1 MRWKAFII
9 TLFLAV
15 IAVAAPQSK
24 RPAKLEHIKFGKCR
38 IVSMTPTGLRSVRAG
53 VEMEARNDTSAFVL
67 EDVKLT
73 IYRKGKPFVEGVC
86 GEIKVPKGSSTV
98 RATGEFELC
107 DDVSLLSAVKVL
119 SNPDMS
125 EFTGD
130 VDMTVVNAKGRR
142 IAYSQTGVSMGSFG
156 SAKPKT
162 EDQKTESVQTGSQT
176 SQKDVKTAEK
186 PASKDTGKAATE
198 KSKKPKK
205 RPWWQFWKK

>member
-9 TLFLAV
+9 TLFLTV

-24 RPAKLEHIKFGKCR
+24 RSAKLDHIKFGKCR
-38 IVSMTPTGLRSVRAG
+38 IVSMTPTGLRSVRAA
-53 VEMEARNDTSAFVL
+53 VEMDARNDTSAFLL

-73 IYRKGKPFVEGVC
+73 IFRKGQPFVEGFC

-98 RATGEFELC
+98 RATGDFELC
-107 DDVSLLSAVKVL
+107 DDVSVLAAVKVL

-125 EFTGD
+125 EFTGN

-142 IAYSQTGVSMGSFG
+142 IAYSQTGLSMGSLNG
-156 SAKPKT
+156 GKPKAGNQT
-162 EDQKTESVQTGSQT
+162 KETVQTGSQT
-176 SQKDVKTAEK
+176 VQKDVKTGEK
-186 PASKDTGKAATE
+186 PASKDTGKATAQKT
-198 KSKKPKK
+198 KKPKK

>member
-156 SAKPKT
+156 GAKPKT
-162 EDQKTESVQTGSQT
+162 GDQKTESVQTGSQT
-176 SQKDVKTAEK
+176 SQKDVKTTEK

>member
-1 MRWKAFII
+1 MRWKAFIF
-9 TLFLAV
+9 TLL
-15 IAVAAPQSK
+15 IAVVSMAAPQSK
-24 RPAKLEHIKFGKCR
+24 RPAKLDHIKFGKCR

-73 IYRKGKPFVEGVC
+73 IFRKGEPFVEGFC
-86 GEIKVPKGSSTV
+86 GEIKVPKGTSTV

-107 DDVSLLSAVKVL
+107 DDVSVLTAVKVL

-125 EFTGD
+125 EFTGN

-142 IAYSQTGVSMGSFG
+142 IAYSQTGVSMGSFSG
-156 SAKPKT
+156 SKPKAG
-162 EDQKTESVQTGSQT
+162 DQKSGTVQSGSQT
-176 SQKDVKTAEK
+176 AQKDAKTVDK
-186 PASKDTGKAATE
+186 PSSKDSGKAATE
-198 KSKKPKK
+198 KSRKPKK

>member
-1 MRWKAFII
+1 MRWKAFIF
-9 TLFLAV
+9 TLLLTVVAL
-15 IAVAAPQSK
+15 AAPQSK

-38 IVSMTPTGLRSVRAG
+38 IVSMTPIGLRSVRAG

-73 IYRKGKPFVEGVC
+73 IYRKGKPFVEGFC

-107 DDVSLLSAVKVL
+107 DDVSVLTAVKVL

-142 IAYSQTGVSMGSFG
+142 IAYSQTGVSMGSFSG
-156 SAKPKT
+156 GKPKDGERKNGT
-162 EDQKTESVQTGSQT
+162 VQTGTQT
-176 SQKDVKTAEK
+176 AQKDVKTGEKPTSKDSGKAPAEK
-186 PASKDTGKAATE
+186 SR
-198 KSKKPKK
+198 KPKK

>member
-1 MRWKAFII
+1 MRWKEFII

-24 RPAKLEHIKFGKCR
+24 RPAKLDHIKFGKCR

-53 VEMEARNDTSAFVL
+53 IEMEARNDTSAFVL

-73 IYRKGKPFVEGVC
+73 VYRKGKPFVEGFC
-86 GEIKVPKGSSTV
+86 GEINVPKGKSTV

-107 DDVSLLSAVKVL
+107 DDVSVITAVKVL

-142 IAYSQTGVSMGSFG
+142 IAYSQTGVSIGSFNDG
-156 SAKPKT
+156 KPKAG
-162 EDQKTESVQTGSQT
+162 DQKTTTVQTGSQT
-176 SQKDVKTAEK
+176 AQKDVKTEEK
-186 PASKDTGKAATE
+186 PASKDSGKAASE
-198 KSKKPKK
+198 KSRKPKK

>member
-1 MRWKAFII
+1 MRWKVFIV
-9 TLFLAV
+9 TLLLTV
-15 IAVAAPQSK
+15 IAVAAPQSR

-53 VEMEARNDTSAFVL
+53 VEMETRNDTSAFVL

-73 IYRKGKPFVEGVC
+73 IFRKGKPFVEGFC

-119 SNPDMS
+119 SDPDMS

-130 VDMTVVNAKGRR
+130 VDMTVVNAKGRKV
-142 IAYSQTGVSMGSFG
+142 AYSQQGVSMGSFSG
-156 SAKPKT
+156 KPKV
-162 EDQKTESVQTGSQT
+162 ESRKTETAQADVRTE
-176 SQKDVKTAEK
+176 QKDVKTGEK
-186 PASKDTGKAATE
+186 ASPKDSGKTAADKT
-198 KSKKPKK
+198 KKTRK

>member
-1 MRWKAFII
+1 MRWKVFIV
-9 TLFLAV
+9 TLLLTV
-15 IAVAAPQSK
+15 IAVAAPQPR

-53 VEMEARNDTSAFVL
+53 VEMETRNDTSAFVL

-73 IYRKGKPFVEGVC
+73 IFRKGKPFVEGVC

-142 IAYSQTGVSMGSFG
+142 IAYSQQGVSMGSFSSKSKTG
-156 SAKPKT
+156 DKKT
-162 EDQKTESVQTGSQT
+162 ETAQADVQTT
-176 SQKDVKTAEK
+176 QKDVKTGEK
-186 PASKDTGKAATE
+186 SSPKETGKAATD
-198 KSKKPKK
+198 KTQKTKK